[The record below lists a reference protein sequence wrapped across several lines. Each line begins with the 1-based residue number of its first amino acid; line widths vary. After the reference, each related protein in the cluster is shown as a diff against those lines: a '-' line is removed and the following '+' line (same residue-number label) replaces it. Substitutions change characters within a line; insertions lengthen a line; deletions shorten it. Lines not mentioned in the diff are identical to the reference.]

1 MRQVLLGIPFL
12 VTSLLAGRA
21 DAQRLTGQMAWSLK
35 EHPDYILSAT
45 GRAITDDAGRLYL
58 AEPQDFGINVFTADG
73 LFDGRL
79 GRKGGGPAEFEQ
91 LCCIFWDPKGRIWA
105 RDAAL
110 RRYQVFAPL
119 QRDRRMGYL
128 FTAPLSH
135 SSPNFTP
142 GLGFS
147 GDRLYEIAFPSK
159 SPSIGQSM
167 VRLVADSNGRVIS
180 SFPLPSVKVDSIPAA
195 VLRYKLPDGDGM
207 RFFPAPYGD
216 QPLLAQAF
224 NGALVV
230 ASSGRYELHW
240 YDQRGTLLRVIRRNG
255 ARVPLSAGERQR
267 AKDYVSDVVQKL
279 KASGSSVSWP
289 EVSTKPP
296 LRDLEFDQEGRL
308 WVQRTTPADKP
319 MESDV
324 FRPDGTFAFTAVWP
338 TLRGLRF
345 SGAAKGFA
353 AWAYYTGDDDVAQLA
368 KVVFK

>member
-1 MRQVLLGIPFL
+1 MRQILLFL
-12 VTSLLAGRA
+12 LFSVTSPLAGRV
-21 DAQRLTGQMAWSLK
+21 DAQRVVGQTVWSLR

-45 GRAITDDAGRLYL
+45 GRPVIDEAGRLYL

-73 LFDGRL
+73 LFEGRL

-91 LCCIFWDPKGRIWA
+91 LCCIFGDPKGRIWA

-119 QRDRRMGYL
+119 QRERKMGYL

-142 GLGFS
+142 GLGF
-147 GDRLYEIAFPSK
+147 GGGKLYEIAFPSK
-159 SPSIGQSM
+159 SPSVGQSM

-180 SFPLPSVKVDSIPAA
+180 SFPLPSVKVDSVPAA

-207 RFFPAPYGD
+207 RFFPAPFGD
-216 QPLLAQAF
+216 RPLLAQAS

-230 ASSGRYELHW
+230 ASSGRYEIHW
-240 YDQRGTLLRVIRRNG
+240 YDHRGTLLRVIRRK
-255 ARVPLSAGERQR
+255 AERVPLSAGERQR

-279 KASGSSVSWP
+279 KASGGSVSWP
-289 EVSTKPP
+289 DVTTKPP

-308 WVQRTTPADKP
+308 WVQRTTLADKP

-345 SGAAKGFA
+345 SGAARGSA
-353 AWAYYTGDDDVAQLA
+353 AWAYYAGDDDVAQLA